1 MAGYTRDLQVAWFGD
16 VLFGLCSTQ
25 LVFLC
30 PIILALAV
38 CCGNSKGIHILR
50 ELLPRKEKVVA
61 LVGPTASGKTALALK
76 IAESMPVEVIACDS
90 RTVYRYMNIGTA
102 KPTEEECARAR
113 HHMLDLVNPDGKY
126 TVAQYRQEAAMAMDG
141 VHRRGH
147 LPIVCGG
154 TGFYA
159 RALLEGLEIPEVA
172 PQTELRQELHELAE
186 SKGNDALWEKLQ
198 EVDPQTAEKLNA
210 NDRFRVVRA
219 LEVFKVLG
227 KPFSEAA
234 GRVDPPYDTIWIGL
248 NAGNRDNLYKRIADR
263 FAEQVASGM
272 VEEVEA
278 LYKKWGDTRALT
290 NTVNYQEI
298 MLYLKGELTKEEALE
313 KALRHNCQLARK
325 QLIWFRANEAI
336 KWFSIDEET
345 DKLADEVVSYVKAG
359 L

>member
-1 MAGYTRDLQVAWFGD
+1 
-16 VLFGLCSTQ
+16 
-25 LVFLC
+25 
-30 PIILALAV
+30 
-38 CCGNSKGIHILR
+38 LR
-50 ELLPRKEKVVA
+50 ELLPKKEKVVA

-76 IAESMPVEVIACDS
+76 LAEAMPAEVIACDS

-102 KPTEEECARAR
+102 KPTEEECARAK
-113 HHMLDLVNPDGKY
+113 HHMLDLLNPDGKY
-126 TVAQYRQEAAMAMDG
+126 TVAEYRHEAAMVVDG
-141 VHRRGH
+141 VIRRIH

-172 PQTELRQELHELAE
+172 PQKELRQELHELAE
-186 SKGNDALWEKLQ
+186 NKGNDALWKKLQ

-219 LEVFKVLG
+219 LEVFKVQG

-234 GRVDPPYDTIWIGL
+234 SRVDPPYDTIWIGL
-248 NAGNRDNLYKRIADR
+248 NANSRDNLYKRIADR
-263 FAEQVASGM
+263 FAEQVNMGM
-272 VEEVEA
+272 VEEVEF

-298 MLYLKGELTKEEALE
+298 MLYLKGELTREEALE

-325 QLIWFRANEAI
+325 QLIWFRANQAI
-336 KWFSIDEET
+336 KWFSIDEEANH
-345 DKLADEVVSYVKAG
+345 LADKVISHVKSR

>member
-1 MAGYTRDLQVAWFGD
+1 M
-16 VLFGLCSTQ
+16 
-25 LVFLC
+25 
-30 PIILALAV
+30 
-38 CCGNSKGIHILR
+38 R

-76 IAESMPVEVIACDS
+76 LAEAMPVEVIACDS
-90 RTVYRYMNIGTA
+90 RTVYKYMDIGTA
-102 KPTEEECARAR
+102 KPTAEECAKAR

-126 TVAQYRQEAAMAMDG
+126 TVAQFRQEAAGAMDG
-141 VHRRGH
+141 VIRRGH

-172 PQTELRQELHELAE
+172 PQSELRQELHELAE
-186 SKGNDALWEKLQ
+186 SKGNEALWEKLQ

-234 GRVDPPYDTIWIGL
+234 SRVDPPYDTIWIGL
-248 NAGNRDNLYKRIADR
+248 NANDRANLYKRIEDR
-263 FAEQVASGM
+263 FAEQVKLGM
-272 VEEVEA
+272 VEEVET
-278 LYKKWGDTRALT
+278 LHKKWGDVRALT
-290 NTVNYQEI
+290 NTVNYSEI
-298 MLYLKGELTKEEALE
+298 MLFIKGEISKEEALE

-336 KWFSIDEET
+336 KWFAIDEDINQVT
-345 DKLADEVVSYVKAG
+345 KDVVDYVKSR